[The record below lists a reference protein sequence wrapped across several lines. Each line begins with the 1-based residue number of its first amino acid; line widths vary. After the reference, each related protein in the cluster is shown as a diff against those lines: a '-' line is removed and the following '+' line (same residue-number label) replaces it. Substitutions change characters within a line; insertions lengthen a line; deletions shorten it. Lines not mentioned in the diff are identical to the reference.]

1 MHARRL
7 QMQERMT
14 VEIAHTLQR
23 MLEPKGV
30 GLIVEA
36 KHMCTM
42 VRGAEKIHARMVT
55 RAMLGSFEDAKRRNE
70 CISPIG
76 EKDEDATH
84 HHHDH
89 QHEERSA

>member
-1 MHARRL
+1 MYARWL
-7 QMQERMT
+7 QVQERMT
-14 VEIAHTLQR
+14 VEIADPLQG
-23 MLEPKGV
+23 MLQTKGV